1 MKQTTRL
8 SAGCFVGWNFQR
20 KHVMIGTMDTP
31 LYFDAHSHINDP
43 RFDSDITEVLSR
55 MKDAS
60 IWSLVVGTEK
70 NLSERAVKL
79 AKENDGLFACVGLHP
94 TDDRE
99 EKFDDTFYRTL
110 ASEPK
115 TLAIGECG
123 LDYFRLK
130 EEDRKQEEIRQK
142 GVFENQLELAVSLN
156 KPLMIHCRNAHPD
169 MLDILASKKR
179 EHGEKLRGNI
189 HFFSEGPEVAK
200 KYFDLDFTISFTGVI
215 TFARDYDETVRYAP
229 LDLIL
234 SETDCP
240 YVTPAPYR
248 GKRNEPFYVT
258 EVVKKI
264 AEIRGQDFETV
275 RAGLVKNAFRV
286 FQIG

>member
-1 MKQTTRL
+1 MGRNTMKTIQ
-8 SAGCFVGWNFQR
+8 
-20 KHVMIGTMDTP
+20 
-31 LYFDAHSHINDP
+31 YFDAHSHINDP
-43 RFDSDITEVLSR
+43 RFDLDIGEVLSR
-55 MKDAS
+55 MKEAGV
-60 IWSLVVGTEK
+60 WSLVVGTEK
-70 NLSERAVKL
+70 KLSSRAVLL
-79 AKENDGLFACVGLHP
+79 ARAHEGVFACVGLHP
-94 TDDRE
+94 TDDKE
-99 EKFDDTFYRTL
+99 EKFDDAFYRAL
-110 ASEPK
+110 ATDPK

-123 LDYFRLK
+123 LDYFRINEEEK
-130 EEDRKQEEIRQK
+130 EKVHQMDT
-142 GVFENQLELAVSLN
+142 FESQLELAVSLS

-189 HFFSEGPEVAK
+189 HFFSEGPETAK
-200 KYFDLDFTISFTGVI
+200 KYFDLDFTVSFTGVI

-248 GKRNEPFYVT
+248 GKRNEPLYVI

-264 AEIRGQDFETV
+264 SEIRAEDFETV
-275 RAGLVKNAFRV
+275 REQLVKNALRV
-286 FQIG
+286 FKVPLPAQKKFTKQ